1 MRSKSKFGSVLSTS
15 MNFLGGGG
23 RRRSSNGRVLVVVV
37 SSRIRSGL
45 SSSRCFFFFFR
56 LALTPSR
63 CFDAVAVVVV
73 PASPTLIGS
82 RPSWVT
88 WTGRWPLLMRC
99 WMMSS
104 LDRSPYRCRPVD
116 FNMANYFFLS
126 RILFKKSSVITPPPG
141 VQIQG
146 NSFSAF
152 LGYLNINIRWT
163 TFANFIWTENS
174 LLPLES
180 N

>member
-116 FNMANYFFLS
+116 FNMANYFFSLQNFVKKNHQLLLLLLECKSKGILS
-126 RILFKKSSVITPPPG
+126 VH
-141 VQIQG
+141 
-146 NSFSAF
+146 F
-152 LGYLNINIRWT
+152 LVT
-163 TFANFIWTENS
+163 
-174 LLPLES
+174 
-180 N
+180 